1 MRNLPVQS
9 LNFDS
14 IKENF
19 KQFLKSDPNYKDFN
33 FEGSGISTQLNILSY
48 NTHYIGYFVKML
60 LDEAFVDS
68 SHTKQAL
75 LSHAKRVGY
84 IPKGMQAA
92 RATLRMKI
100 NTDTSS
106 EPVSKNIIIERGT
119 TFSAKNSLDDNRTY
133 SILDGIV
140 LSNRTVSGTD
150 VQYVSDEF
158 LVYEGSLRK
167 YRFITDTSVVNQRFQ
182 IKDKNIDISTIRVS
196 VKPDENSSSSFE
208 YQLARDV
215 VDIDSK
221 DLVFYVTTDEHGY
234 YQVFF
239 GDNVFGQQ
247 PDNNSIIEV
256 TYIST
261 NGPEGDGAKEFSF
274 NSPASGGP
282 DTNIGNFEDYVIE
295 VVSPAAGGLLPE
307 TVDDLKFSIPSH
319 YRRQNRAFTVQDFRS
334 ILLSEFR
341 NIDSIN
347 VWGGEDHS
355 VKNYG
360 KIYISIKPKFAQRLT
375 SQAREEIKSR
385 LIHRYGW
392 VGMDPVFVD
401 PEFLTVDVDIHAK
414 IDQKKTNRSIQEIRN
429 DLLERVNQYN
439 EHELSRF
446 DRYLSDVELINYIR
460 EGFEDYIPTA
470 FSKKKIH
477 KNVKHLH
484 GSDSTNSTLFGNP
497 IVPGTVKS
505 SNLTYGSL
513 YVHIRDDGKGKL
525 KLFNGEVDMK
535 IQAGEVDY
543 SSGRIDFKIPK
554 SAKASGYEAST
565 IGLIEFAAIPSNPDI
580 ETNLNNIVQ
589 IGKVQVFAL

>member
-19 KQFLKSDPNYKDFN
+19 KQFLKANPNYKDFN
-33 FEGSGISTQLNILSY
+33 FEGSGISTQLNILAY

-60 LDEAFVDS
+60 LDESFVDS
-68 SHTKQAL
+68 SHTRQSL

-92 RATLRMKI
+92 RATLRMYI
-100 NTDTSS
+100 DTDTSS
-106 EPVSKNIIIERGT
+106 EPASKTILIERGT

-140 LSNRTVSGTD
+140 LNDRTVSGSD
-150 VQYVSDEF
+150 VRYSSEEF

-167 YRFITDTSVVNQRFQ
+167 YRFITDSSVLNQRFT

-196 VKPDENSSSSFE
+196 VRPDEHSSTAFD
-208 YQLARDV
+208 YHLIQDV
-215 VDIDSK
+215 VDVSSD
-221 DLVFYVTTDEHGY
+221 DMVYYVTTDEHGY

-239 GDNVFGQQ
+239 GGDIFGIQ

-261 NGPEGDGAKEFSF
+261 NGPEGDGAKEFEF
-274 NSPASGGP
+274 NPPSPGGP
-282 DTNIGNFEDYVIE
+282 DTNVGNFEDYSIE

-307 TVDDLKFSIPSH
+307 TIDDLKFAIPNH
-319 YRRQNRAFTVQDFRS
+319 YRRQNRAFTAQDFRS

-347 VWGGEDHS
+347 IWGGEDHV
-355 VKNYG
+355 VKDYG
-360 KIYISIKPKFAQRLT
+360 KIYISIKPKYAQRLT
-375 SQAREEIKSR
+375 TQAREEIKNR

-401 PEFLTVDVDIHAK
+401 PEFLTVDIEVHAK
-414 IDQKKTNRSIQEIRN
+414 IDQRKTNKSIQEVRN
-429 DLLERVNQYN
+429 DVLSRVNQFN
-439 EHELSRF
+439 EEELSRF
-446 DRYLSDVELINYIR
+446 DRYLSDVELLNYVR
-460 EGFEDYIPTA
+460 EGAEEYIPTA
-470 FSKKKIH
+470 YTKKKMR
-477 KNVKHLH
+477 KDVKHLH
-484 GSDSTNSTLFGNP
+484 GSDATNSTMFSNP
-497 IVPGTVKS
+497 IVPGSLVS

-513 YVHIRDDGKGKL
+513 YVHIRDDGNGNL
-525 KLFNGEVDMK
+525 KLFDGMRDMK
-535 IQAGEVDY
+535 IQAGSVNY
-543 SSGRIDFKIPK
+543 QVGRVDFKIPK
-554 SAKASGYEAST
+554 AAAVSGYESST
-565 IGLIEFAAIPSNPDI
+565 IGLIEFSATPGNPDI

-589 IGKVQVFAL
+589 IGRVQVFST